1 MFEIYVRLTLL
12 VKVYE
17 ARAKLQPLLHFDS
30 VVNDVEDSNK
40 KVSEK
45 MYLSSIG
52 LREREVCGWEEK
64 MNVFVC
70 IIV

>member
-40 KVSEK
+40 KESDK
-45 MYLSSIG
+45 MNLSSIG
-52 LREREVCGWEEK
+52 LRERKV
-64 MNVFVC
+64 
-70 IIV
+70 